1 MSIKTTV
8 AKVWNVPSRWG
19 DRLGWDWLT
28 YNPGVYLEFA
38 MVARRNAPL
47 FAESVTRVIPDAD
60 SYVDVGA
67 GTGQFVGA
75 FRSLGKVAE
84 GFEYSPIGRA
94 FGWAAGTPLRPF
106 DLGDDDPLPGAATY
120 DVAFSLEVGEHL
132 PTEMSGAFVDALTR
146 LAPTVVLTCAQPG
159 QRGHGH
165 INCQPK
171 SFWNERFEALGY
183 RHDDGLHDRLHVE
196 LRRHER
202 ISGFIPNNL
211 MVFRRRESG
220 QTAAGSVTG

>member
-1 MSIKTTV
+1 MSLKTTI
-8 AKVWNVPSRWG
+8 AKSWNIPSKLG

-47 FAESVTRVIPDAD
+47 FAESVTRVVPDAE
-60 SYVDVGA
+60 SFVDVGA

-75 FRSLGKVAE
+75 LRRRGKAAD
-84 GFEYSPIGRA
+84 GFEYSPVGRA
-94 FGWAAGTPLRPF
+94 FARVAGTPLRPF

-159 QRGHGH
+159 QSGHGH

-171 SFWNERFEALGY
+171 AFWKERFEARGY
-183 RHDDGLHDRLHVE
+183 PHDDETYDRLHAD
-196 LRRHER
+196 LGRHPR
-202 ISGFIPNNL
+202 LSGFITDNL
-211 MVFRRRESG
+211 MVFQRQGGGR
-220 QTAAGSVTG
+220 AAT